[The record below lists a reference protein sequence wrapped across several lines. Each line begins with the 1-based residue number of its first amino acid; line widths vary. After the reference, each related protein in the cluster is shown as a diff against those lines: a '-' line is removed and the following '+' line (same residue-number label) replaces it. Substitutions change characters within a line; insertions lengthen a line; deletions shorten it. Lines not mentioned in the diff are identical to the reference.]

1 MVTLGWKGSARP
13 RFLFV
18 CVGNAGRSQMAEAF
32 AQSLGLVAA
41 SAGTVPS
48 GSMNPTVVQ
57 VMKEK
62 GIDISSKVPKML
74 TLEMVDWADIVVTM
88 GCSVEAVCPAPT
100 LAMMKKSL
108 VDWHLDDPKG
118 KTVEEVRKIRDE
130 IERNV
135 RSLQGGSSA

>member
-1 MVTLGWKGSARP
+1 
-13 RFLFV
+13 
-18 CVGNAGRSQMAEAF
+18 MAEAF
-32 AQSLGLVAA
+32 ALSQGLIAA

-74 TLEMVDWADIVVTM
+74 TLEMVDWADTVVTM
-88 GCSVEAVCPAPT
+88 GCSVEAVCPAPA